1 LIDITKEK
9 MTQKEISSNLRLDG
23 FSWCYFSTAKG
34 RFGLYL
40 VPTLRQDGFPVNVT
54 VMDNNGRVVIYEHHF
69 DVPKKEWSNFFN
81 NIIDQLNDI

>member
-1 LIDITKEK
+1 MIDITKEK

>member
-1 LIDITKEK
+1 MIDITKEK
-9 MTQKEISSNLRLDG
+9 MTQEEISSNLRLDG

-40 VPTLRQDGFPVNVT
+40 VPTLRQDGFPVKVT
-54 VMDNNGRVVIYEHHF
+54 VMDNDGRVVIYEHRF

>member
-1 LIDITKEK
+1 MIDITKEK
-9 MTQKEISSNLRLDG
+9 MTQEEISSNLRLDG

-40 VPTLRQDGFPVNVT
+40 VPTLRQDGFPVKVT
-54 VMDNNGRVVIYEHHF
+54 VMDDDGRVVIYEHHF

>member
-1 LIDITKEK
+1 MIDITKEK

-34 RFGLYL
+34 GFGLYL

>member
-1 LIDITKEK
+1 MIDITKEK
-9 MTQKEISSNLRLDG
+9 MTQEEISSNLRLDG

-40 VPTLRQDGFPVNVT
+40 VPALRQDDFPVNVT
-54 VMDNNGRVVIYEHHF
+54 VMDDSGRVVIYEHHF

-81 NIIDQLNDI
+81 SIIDQLNNI

>member
-1 LIDITKEK
+1 MIDITKEK
-9 MTQKEISSNLRLDG
+9 MTQEEISSNLRLDG
-23 FSWCYFSTAKG
+23 FSWCYFSKAKG

-54 VMDNNGRVVIYEHHF
+54 VMNNDGRVVIYEHHF